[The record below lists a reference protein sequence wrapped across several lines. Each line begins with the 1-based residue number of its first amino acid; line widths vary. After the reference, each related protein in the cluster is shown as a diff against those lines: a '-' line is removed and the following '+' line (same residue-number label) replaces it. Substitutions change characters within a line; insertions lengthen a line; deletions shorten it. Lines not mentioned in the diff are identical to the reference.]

1 MRNNSTQLK
10 IITVIII
17 LVAVI
22 FSFVKIGSGYNPIS
36 TVIGT
41 VLTPIQSLVNSA
53 SDSVKGFFSY
63 FYEFDS
69 LKAEN
74 EQLRDRIAELER
86 LESKYNKA
94 ISENEYLR
102 VLARIS
108 IENPAYEY
116 EFASVTAIETGDYHK
131 IVTIDKGEAH
141 GIELYDCA
149 IVREGLVGYVS
160 KVGPNFAEI
169 TTVLDPSMKI
179 GAIISQTQEIGVAEG
194 MAEYIHENKLKVSY
208 LDNETK
214 AKYNDIVETSG
225 YGDIYPKGIVIGY
238 VDQVVPESHGLST
251 YATIRPAVEINQ
263 LKKLY
268 IIKDFSE

>member
-1 MRNNSTQLK
+1 MRNNWTQLK
-10 IITVIII
+10 IITVSII
-17 LVAVI
+17 LIAVI
-22 FSFVKIGSGYNPIS
+22 VSFVKIGSSYNPFS
-36 TVIGT
+36 AVIGT
-41 VLTPIQSLVNSA
+41 VLTPIQSAVNSA

-69 LKAEN
+69 IKAEN
-74 EQLRDRIAELER
+74 EQLKDRIKELEA

-102 VLARIS
+102 TLARIS
-108 IENPAYEY
+108 IENPTYEY
-116 EFASVTAIETGDYHK
+116 EFASVTAIETTDYHK
-131 IVTIDKGEAH
+131 IVTIDKGQAH

-179 GAIISQTQEIGVAEG
+179 GALISQTQEIGVAEG
-194 MAEYIHENKLKVSY
+194 VAEYIHENRLKVSY

-225 YGDIYPKGIVIGY
+225 YGDIYPKGLVIGY
-238 VDQVVPESHGLST
+238 VDQVIPETHGLST
-251 YATIRPAVEINQ
+251 YATIRPAVELTQ

-268 IIKDFSE
+268 IIKDFSD

>member
-10 IITVIII
+10 IAAVIIV

-22 FSFVKIGSGYNPIS
+22 VSFVKIGSSYNPVS

-41 VLTPIQSLVNSA
+41 VLTPIQSFVNSA

-74 EQLRDRIAELER
+74 EQLKDRIAELEK

-94 ISENEYLR
+94 ISENQYLR
-102 VLARIS
+102 VLARLS
-108 IENPAYEY
+108 IENPTYEY

-131 IVTIDKGEAH
+131 IVTIDKGQAH

-179 GAIISQTQEIGVAEG
+179 GALISRTQEIGVAEG
-194 MAEYIHENKLKVSY
+194 MAEYIHENKLKLSY
-208 LDNETK
+208 LDNETT
-214 AKYNDIVETSG
+214 AKYNDVVETSG
-225 YGDIYPKGIVIGY
+225 YGDIYPKGLVIGY
-238 VDQVVPESHGLST
+238 VDEVVPESHGLST
-251 YATIRPAVEINQ
+251 YATVRPAVELSQ

-268 IIKDFSE
+268 IIKEFSE

>member
-22 FSFVKIGSGYNPIS
+22 FSFVKIGSGYNPVS

-41 VLTPIQSLVNSA
+41 VLTPIQSFVNSA

-69 LKAEN
+69 IKAEN
-74 EQLRDRIAELER
+74 EQLKDRIAEFER

-108 IENPAYEY
+108 IENPTYEY
-116 EFASVTAIETGDYHK
+116 EFAGVTAIETSDYHK
-131 IVTIDKGEAH
+131 VITIDKGEAH

-160 KVGPNFAEI
+160 KVGPNFSEI

-179 GAIISQTQEIGVAEG
+179 GALISRTQEIGVAEG
-194 MAEYIHENKLKVSY
+194 MAEHIHENKLKVSY
-208 LDNETK
+208 LDNETTV
-214 AKYNDIVETSG
+214 KYNDIVETSG

-238 VDQVVPESHGLST
+238 VDKVVPESHGLST

-268 IIKDFSE
+268 IIKEFSE

>member
-10 IITVIII
+10 IAAVIIV

-22 FSFVKIGSGYNPIS
+22 VSFVKIGSSYNPVS

-41 VLTPIQSLVNSA
+41 VLTPIQSFVNSA

-74 EQLRDRIAELER
+74 EQLKDKIAELEK

-94 ISENEYLR
+94 ISENQYLR
-102 VLARIS
+102 VLARLS
-108 IENPAYEY
+108 IENPTYEY
-116 EFASVTAIETGDYHK
+116 EFASVTAIETSDYHK
-131 IVTIDKGEAH
+131 IVTIDKGQAH

-179 GAIISQTQEIGVAEG
+179 GALISRTQEIGVAEG
-194 MAEYIHENKLKVSY
+194 MAEYIHENKLKLSY
-208 LDNETK
+208 LDNETT
-214 AKYNDIVETSG
+214 AKY
-225 YGDIYPKGIVIGY
+225 
-238 VDQVVPESHGLST
+238 
-251 YATIRPAVEINQ
+251 
-263 LKKLY
+263 
-268 IIKDFSE
+268 